1 MAEYNHDEWLKGVLA
16 RNWEAPKPV
25 VEESA
30 PPADDVGGF
39 QNAFAQS
46 IGNQAAGFGQFGA
59 DFIPGVSK
67 DNSLKSW
74 GDKYAAAHPTAI
86 HTLEDIKSRPL
97 TAVAEGVG
105 MALGYG
111 LPLVATRGVGAL
123 PLGLS
128 KAARA
133 VQALSKAA
141 PFVTAAAPSYGG
153 IREAQGSDTWQDKAL
168 ALPAALTVGAIETKF
183 GPQEWALKSLTTE
196 GRAALAKKFT
206 GDTLA
211 KRVGKGVG
219 LGAVVEGAEE
229 LVQNPIEQA
238 ASYQNPLSE
247 ESMRETAFGGVMGA
261 IGGGV
266 LGGGMSA
273 VTGRKTNLL
282 KPTERVSEP
291 TTDPRGM
298 TPDMFTGEVGP
309 GKDVYQT
316 AFEEASRIFEPTDA
330 QGELFAPREIP
341 GSTGYDF
348 KPTKVAT
355 TAAQR
360 AAMAKEGA
368 STAAAPTVATT
379 ARDRTAMAKRQSTGI
394 DPTTGMPYSP
404 GVTNEAGAGL
414 PPGVSGIQFA
424 PPKAKGKGKK
434 GAVAAAEQQAA
445 TPKVPSNW
453 ADIEAT
459 VSDHVANGRMTE
471 EQADAV
477 KAEAKTPAKARK
489 MIEKAIVETKS
500 IVPVDTA
507 VTAMD
512 TFTEKLPKQQKSVF
526 GLVRAAA
533 ENNELDKYI
542 SADGEWQATAMGE
555 ALGMSKQAA
564 HKAVRDLRKKLDSEA
579 GGDVKAALA
588 ARTASVRSYEAPAEA
603 TLGLSPA
610 QQTSSVNQD
619 DLFGSEEGAQQSMGV
634 ISSVGGS
641 QGEVE
646 GAEIKP
652 DYALVSAVSKAEG
665 VSKQG
670 AADMIKGLNKEMA
683 AKPAAEENAEISE
696 KALAAARENKMRSL
710 VEAAQSGDL
719 VEAVNTWNDF
729 VGALPGVEEVP
740 AKLSANEENVDF
752 LADWVNAYI
761 DVRSE
766 VEAHQE
772 AGKFI
777 DEVGAYEYEVKRI
790 VRNRQRDAQTVVKA
804 KPGEA
809 QKTVGGETKTSH
821 GAVEDGVSAEEQ
833 VVGKADVSKVK
844 VVAKKRR
851 SVKLSETDKPGK
863 SHTTKSLWS
872 VIDKMF
878 IYPAKARK
886 IVTIYAT
893 QQEAVDA
900 GELKAGMR
908 PVGGWQVGNKVGLIA
923 ENIQPGQEMGVILH
937 EVGVHLGMEKLVGKE
952 NKQWLSDKVGEWASR
967 NDGSVESGAA
977 KRAIKRAL
985 KSSSKDKSDE
995 NIAYMVEELVNAGVN
1010 PKAGGSS
1017 EVDAW
1022 YTRLLAATTA
1032 ALKKLGFKSS
1042 QFTGQN
1048 LVDLAFGAA
1057 NIELEGSAEAALP
1070 GEKKLSEVGSRS
1082 TVTYNSEYAM
1092 KKAEKFLR
1100 KKGGYKTVSTAK
1112 TPEGT
1117 YEVTRMKVERKK
1129 FSEVATAEKSLV
1141 EAMNVSQQVTDTKHI
1156 LKKSVGWMTYLH
1168 DLVRKV
1174 EKEMPSAKTWYE
1186 GILKTQETRLKME
1199 RDAEKVAAMASGMK
1213 EAEYKQVNSFLENS
1227 TVSQKWGYAPEWNKD
1242 VVVDADLAAQWNAL
1256 SKDQQKIAD
1265 AVFKHGFDS
1274 IARKRDL
1281 FKKLGVQDVMSNL
1294 WALTGPYAPLKR
1306 FGKFVAVLK
1315 SQKLVDAEA
1324 KLKAEDIKAN
1334 RDEVELLKKDG
1345 ANYKVSSFDTPGL
1358 AEQFVKEEGSKYAF
1372 ADSFASGEK
1381 IASEQAMSYQAMQ
1394 TVMSAVKADPSLPP
1408 QVRAEME
1415 NTVRALY
1422 LSSLDET
1429 NARQSG
1435 QKRKNTAGF
1444 HEDMVRS
1451 FLAGARADAAY
1462 VANLEHGGETNDAF
1476 YKMQEVEVKDASGR
1490 RKYQDDFN
1498 LLAEHYAENMKYDPA
1513 PIQDRVV
1520 GLTSAWQL
1528 TTSLA
1533 YHLTNMS
1540 QGFMVTL
1547 PRLAAEGNYGSAL
1560 KHLLD
1565 GYKIVGDV
1573 MTGMTADLSKV
1584 KDAGM
1589 REALELAA
1597 NRGILDVG
1605 IEEDLGQFDQFRT
1618 GYKAIDGTSRL
1629 ASKALHKLRGVS
1641 RAVETV
1647 NRVSSG
1653 AAAYAQAIEQGKT
1666 AEQAQQYVIDVLQST
1681 QGDFSRIGA
1690 PLLLKRIPKVMAQ
1703 YRKYQFMMMAFY
1715 VKAFNQAFKGATAE
1729 ERTIGRRMLAF
1740 KLTHTAVAAGALGL
1754 PLMNVIGMMFGPDDD
1769 DPEDLEMWLKSKIG
1783 NEDLANLLLHGV
1795 SSVTPMD
1802 MSAKLGEEN
1811 IFSIAP
1817 YTDFDLTSREGVA
1830 KTAAGIAGG
1839 PAMGLAQK
1847 MADGVGLIQD
1857 GQMTKGIER
1866 MLPSGLGSA
1875 LSAFRMVN
1883 EGFSLKNGDVV
1894 VKPGDMEAWGL
1905 ALTAVGLPASQVK
1918 ELTKERGVQ
1927 FQLNKHF
1934 DDRTKEIR
1942 NEYSAAWRDK
1952 DREKMAEMRKEWVD
1966 LQSQKR
1972 IARKRYFNNNPKE
1985 LRVAPLSSLI
1995 KTPIMERRR
2004 ARTESRSLSE

>member
-1 MAEYNHDEWLKGVLA
+1 MAEYNHDEWLKGVLS
-16 RNWEAPKPV
+16 RSWEPPKPIATP
-25 VEESA
+25 A
-30 PPADDVGGF
+30 PAEDVGGF

-46 IGNQAAGFGQFGA
+46 IGSTAAGIGQLGA
-59 DFIPGVSK
+59 DFIPGVGK
-67 DNSLKSW
+67 DNALKSW
-74 GDKYAAAHPTAI
+74 GDEYSAAHPTAT
-86 HTLEDIKSRPL
+86 HSLEDIK
-97 TAVAEGVG
+97 TAPWTAAKEAVGGAAGFLLPMVGTGGVG
-105 MALGYG
+105 
-111 LPLVATRGVGAL
+111 GAL
-123 PLGLS
+123 KLAQGAGRLSALARSAGAVVS
-128 KAARA
+128 KAGPA
-133 VQALSKAA
+133 
-141 PFVTAAAPSYGG
+141 FTAAAPSYGG
-153 IREAQGSDTWQDKAL
+153 IREAQGSDNWQDIAL
-168 ALPAALTVGAIETKF
+168 ALPAAATVGAIETKF
-183 GPQEWALKSLTTE
+183 GPQEWALKALSAE
-196 GRAALAKKFT
+196 GRGALAKKFA

-219 LGAVVEGAEE
+219 LGAAVEGAEE

-238 ASYQNPLSE
+238 ASYRNPFSE
-247 ESMRETAFGGVMGA
+247 ESMHETAFGGAMGA

-266 LGGGMSA
+266 LGGGMAA
-273 VTGRKTNLL
+273 VAGRKKNLL
-282 KPTERVSEP
+282 RPTERVSTPDVEAN
-291 TTDPRGM
+291 RGLI
-298 TPDMFTGEVGP
+298 PDMFTGELGT
-309 GKDVYQT
+309 GKDVYRT
-316 AFEEASRIFEPTDA
+316 AFEDAAAVFTPTDA
-330 QGELFAPREIP
+330 QGELFASREIP
-341 GSTGYDF
+341 GSTGYDAF
-348 KPTKVAT
+348 KTKAERKVA
-355 TAAQR
+355 APAQT
-360 AAMAKEGA
+360 
-368 STAAAPTVATT
+368 S
-379 ARDRTAMAKRQSTGI
+379 I

-404 GVTNEAGAGL
+404 GVVNAEGAGL
-414 PPGVSGIQFA
+414 PPGVAGMQFA
-424 PPKAKGKGKK
+424 PKKARKGEKVS
-434 GAVAAAEQQAA
+434 AVV
-445 TPKVPSNW
+445 TPPKVPSNW

-459 VSDHVANGRMTE
+459 VTDHVANGRMTE

-489 MIEKAIVETKS
+489 MIEKAISETAAPSLRAEQNQVKAPS
-500 IVPVDTA
+500 DVV
-507 VTAMD
+507 VTTPAGQ
-512 TFTEKLPKQQKSVF
+512 TVVTPAQKSTVDRTQKKG
-526 GLVRAAA
+526 GLRLKKVQPTATMPAPEAPTDSTQTADYEA
-533 ENNELDKYI
+533 EL
-542 SADGEWQATAMGE
+542 ATY
-555 ALGMSKQAA
+555 LTSGMDI
-564 HKAVRDLRKKLDSEA
+564 VDLAIAEKMVGSEA
-579 GGDVKAALA
+579 AVKSSTRALA
-588 ARTASVRSYEAPAEA
+588 KEIGGISHEGVRKRGVLALSKIKANADAAGVGWEAAKRV
-603 TLGLSPA
+603 LGLSEKAEDDTGAAGYEGTTAVKTVMPESFEFDETAGTERGETAGVEAELAEVEAPTEAEVSTEEVLNDTNIQDAAERAVGMYPPVVVDLTAELYGPA
-610 QQTSSVNQD
+610 FV
-619 DLFGSEEGAQQSMGV
+619 DLSATEQLYFVQKVAQLAKMYGHDEKLFSAKAAKELGV
-634 ISSVGGS
+634 TDVKSISSSETESRSAKPEGKSEAVGER
-641 QGEVE
+641 GE
-646 GAEIKP
+646 G
-652 DYALVSAVSKAEG
+652 DAEG
-665 VSKQG
+665 V
-670 AADMIKGLNKEMA
+670 
-683 AKPAAEENAEISE
+683 
-696 KALAAARENKMRSL
+696 
-710 VEAAQSGDL
+710 
-719 VEAVNTWNDF
+719 
-729 VGALPGVEEVP
+729 
-740 AKLSANEENVDF
+740 
-752 LADWVNAYI
+752 
-761 DVRSE
+761 
-766 VEAHQE
+766 
-772 AGKFI
+772 
-777 DEVGAYEYEVKRI
+777 
-790 VRNRQRDAQTVVKA
+790 
-804 KPGEA
+804 
-809 QKTVGGETKTSH
+809 
-821 GAVEDGVSAEEQ
+821 
-833 VVGKADVSKVK
+833 VVGKADISKVK
-844 VVAKKRR
+844 VVTKKSR
-851 SVKLSETDKPGK
+851 KIEKKFSEDKATSG
-863 SHTTKSLWS
+863 HTAESLW
-872 VIDKMF
+872 VAINKMF
-878 IYPAKARK
+878 VYPAKARG

-900 GELKAGMR
+900 GELRSDMR

-923 ENIQPGQEMGVILH
+923 ENIQPGRELGVVLH
-937 EVGVHLGMEKLVGKE
+937 EIGVHLGMEKLVGKE
-952 NKQWLSDKVGEWASR
+952 GKQWLSEKVGEWASR

-985 KSSSKDKSDE
+985 KSSSEDKSDE
-995 NIAYMVEELVNAGVN
+995 SIAYMVEELVNAGVN

-1022 YTRLLAATTA
+1022 YTRLLAAIAT

-1057 NIELEGSAEAALP
+1057 NIELDGSAETVVAN
-1070 GEKKLSEVGSRS
+1070 GMKLSEVGSRT

-1100 KKGGYKTVSTAK
+1100 KKGGYKTVSTMK

-1117 YEVTRMKVERKK
+1117 YEVTRVKVEGKK
-1129 FSEVATAEKSLV
+1129 FSEVAIAEKSVAETLK
-1141 EAMNVSQQVTDTKHI
+1141 VSQQVTDAKHV

-1174 EKEMPSAKTWYE
+1174 EKEMPAAKTWYE

-1199 RDAEKVAAMASGMK
+1199 RDAEKVAAMASSMK
-1213 EAEYKQVNSFLENS
+1213 EAEYKQVNAFLENS

-1242 VVVDADLAAQWNAL
+1242 VVVDTDLAAQWNAL

-1274 IARKRDL
+1274 IARKRGL

-1294 WALTGPYAPLKR
+1294 GALTGPYAPLKR

-1315 SQKLVDAEA
+1315 SQALVDAEA

-1334 RDEVELLKKDG
+1334 RDAVEELKKSG
-1345 ANYKVSSFDTPGL
+1345 KNYKVSRFDTPGL
-1358 AEQFVKEEGSKYAF
+1358 AEQFIKDEGGKYEF
-1372 ADSFASGEK
+1372 SDWFSGEDALRGNNMVGYQVMDK
-1381 IASEQAMSYQAMQ
+1381 I
-1394 TVMSAVKADPSLPP
+1394 MSAVKADPSLPP

-1476 YKMQEVEVKDASGR
+1476 YKMQEVEVKDTSGR

-1513 PIQDRVV
+1513 PIQDRIV

-1584 KDAGM
+1584 KNAGM

-1605 IEEDLGQFDQFRT
+1605 IEEDLGQFDQFRS

-1629 ASKALHKLRGVS
+1629 ASKTLHRLRSVS

-1653 AAAYAQAIEQGKT
+1653 AAAYSQAIEQGKT
-1666 AEQAQQYVIDVLQST
+1666 AEQAQQYVIDILQST
-1681 QGDFSRIGA
+1681 QGDFSRLGA

-1729 ERTIGRRMLAF
+1729 ERTIGKRMLAF

-1754 PLMNVIGMMFGPDDD
+1754 PLMNLAAMMFGPGDDY
-1769 DPEDLEMWLKSKIG
+1769 PEDLEMWLKSKIG

-1795 SSVTPMD
+1795 SAVTPLD

-1830 KTAAGIAGG
+1830 KTVAGVAGG

-1875 LSAFRMVN
+1875 LSAFRMAN

-1905 ALTAVGLPASQVK
+1905 ALTAVGMPASQVK

-1942 NEYSAAWRDK
+1942 NEYSSAWRDK
-1952 DREKMAEMRKEWVD
+1952 DREKMAEMRGEWMD
-1966 LQSQKR
+1966 LQKQKR
-1972 IARKRYFNNNPKE
+1972 IARKKYFNNNPKE

>member
-25 VEESA
+25 AEEYT

-46 IGNQAAGFGQFGA
+46 IGNTAAGIGQFGG
-59 DFIPGVSK
+59 DFIPGVSE

-74 GDKYAAAHPTAI
+74 GQEYSAAHPTAI
-86 HTLEDIKSRPL
+86 HSLEDIKARPL
-97 TAVAEGVG
+97 TAAAEAVGGAAGFLLPMVGTGGVG
-105 MALGYG
+105 GALK
-111 LPLVATRGVGAL
+111 LVQGAGRLSALARGVGAL
-123 PLGLS
+123 AT
-128 KAARA
+128 KAGPAI
-133 VQALSKAA
+133 
-141 PFVTAAAPSYGG
+141 TAAAPSYGG

-183 GPQEWALKSLTTE
+183 GPQEWALKSLTAE
-196 GRAALAKKFT
+196 GRAALAKKFA

-219 LGAVVEGAEE
+219 LGAAVEGAEE

-238 ASYQNPLSE
+238 ASYRDPLSE
-247 ESMRETAFGGVMGA
+247 ESLRETAFGGAMGT

-266 LGGGMSA
+266 LGGGMAA
-273 VTGRKTNLL
+273 VSGHKKNLL

-291 TTDPRGM
+291 TRDVSGM
-298 TPDMFTGEVGP
+298 TADMFTGEMSE

-316 AFEEASRIFEPTDA
+316 AFEEAASIFAPTDT
-330 QGELFAPREIP
+330 QGELFAPAP
-341 GSTGYDF
+341 GAGYDSF
-348 KPTKVAT
+348 KSKAER
-355 TAAQR
+355 R
-360 AAMAKEGA
+360 ASPAVQK
-368 STAAAPTVATT
+368 
-379 ARDRTAMAKRQSTGI
+379 TGI

-434 GAVAAAEQQAA
+434 GAVAAAEQKGAPPKVP
-445 TPKVPSNW
+445 PKVPSNW
-453 ADIEAT
+453 ADIEVT
-459 VSDHVANGRMTE
+459 VADHVANGRMTE
-471 EQADAV
+471 DQADAV

-489 MIEKAIVETKS
+489 MIEKAVAETKS
-500 IVPVDTA
+500 VVPVDTA

-526 GLVRAAA
+526 ELVRAAA
-533 ENNELDKYI
+533 ENNELEKYI
-542 SADGEWQATAMGE
+542 SADGAWQATVMGE

-619 DLFGSEEGAQQSMGV
+619 DLFGSKEGAQQSMGV

-665 VSKQG
+665 VSKQE
-670 AADMIKGLNKEMA
+670 AADMIKGLNKEMVA
-683 AKPAAEENAEISE
+683 NPAVEEDVEISE
-696 KALAAARENKMRSL
+696 KALATARENKMRSL
-710 VEAAQSGDL
+710 VEAAQNGDL

-729 VGALPGVEEVP
+729 VGALPGVEEVS

-752 LADWVNAYI
+752 LTDWVNAYI

-790 VRNRQRDAQTVVKA
+790 VRNRQRDAQTMVKA

-809 QKTVGGETKTSH
+809 QKTVGGKTKTSR

-833 VVGKADVSKVK
+833 VVGKADISKVK

-863 SHTTKSLWS
+863 SHTADSLWA

-893 QQEAVDA
+893 QQEAVNA

-1022 YTRLLAATTA
+1022 YTRLLAAITA

-1042 QFTGQN
+1042 RFTGQN

-1057 NIELEGSAEAALP
+1057 NIELEGSAEATLP

-1117 YEVTRMKVERKK
+1117 YEVTRMKVEGKK
-1129 FSEVATAEKSLV
+1129 FSEVADAEKSLA
-1141 EAMNVSQQVTDTKHI
+1141 ETLKVSQQVTDTKHV

-1199 RDAEKVAAMASGMK
+1199 RDAEKVAAMASSMK
-1213 EAEYKQVNSFLENS
+1213 EAEYKQVNSFLETS
-1227 TVSQKWGYAPEWNKD
+1227 TVSQKWGYSPEWNKD
-1242 VVVDADLAAQWNAL
+1242 VAVDADLATQWNAL
-1256 SKDQQKIAD
+1256 SKDQQAIAD

-1274 IARKRDL
+1274 IARKREL

-1294 WALTGPYAPLKR
+1294 GALTGPYAPLKR

-1315 SQKLVDAEA
+1315 SQTLVDAEA

-1513 PIQDRVV
+1513 PIQDRIV

-1560 KHLLD
+1560 KYLLD

-1605 IEEDLGQFDQFRT
+1605 IEEDLGQFDQFRS
-1618 GYKAIDGTSRL
+1618 GYKAIDGTSRM

-1666 AEQAQQYVIDVLQST
+1666 AEQAQQYVIDVLQAT

-1729 ERTIGRRMLAF
+1729 ERTIGKRMLAF

-1754 PLMNVIGMMFGPDDD
+1754 PLMNLLGMMFGPDDD

-1795 SSVTPMD
+1795 SAVTPLD

-1830 KTAAGIAGG
+1830 KTVAGVAGG

-1875 LSAFRMVN
+1875 LSAFRMAN

-1952 DREKMAEMRKEWVD
+1952 DRETMSEMRKEWVS
-1966 LQSQKR
+1966 LQKQKR

-1995 KTPIMERRR
+1995 KTPMMERKR
-2004 ARTESRSLSE
+2004 AVKESRSAG